1 MSNSTTTRHLS
12 TTTEDSIVAADER
25 AAGADAHPTQSTD
38 DSPDTGQPAADTTS
52 IDDTDR
58 DGVDGP
64 ADATASAELAGRAP
78 EITGTFARIRR
89 WQWNRILTFGVLPAL
104 ALALGISAGYLKWQE
119 GSARQAETDGQQAA
133 TSAAESAI
141 AMLSYRAD
149 SVEHDLTG
157 AEERLTGDFRN
168 SYAALIHDVVIPGSK
183 EKHISSQAKVPAAA
197 TISVHGANAEVLIF
211 VDQSVTIGD
220 DPPTDTAS
228 CVKLTLQK
236 VQGRWLIAQFDPV

>member
-1 MSNSTTTRHLS
+1 MSKSATTRHRS

-25 AAGADAHPTQSTD
+25 AAGADAQPTPSTD
-38 DSPDTGQPAADTTS
+38 GSPDTAQPAADTTS

-58 DGVDGP
+58 DADNGP
-64 ADATASAELAGRAP
+64 TDDTASAELAGRTP
-78 EITGTFARIRR
+78 EITGTLGRIRR
-89 WQWNRILTFGVLPAL
+89 WQWHRIVTFGVLPAL
-104 ALALGISAGYLKWQE
+104 ALALGILAGYLKWQDS
-119 GSARQAETDGQQAA
+119 SARQAQIDGRQAA

-149 SVEHDLTG
+149 SVEHDLTV

-183 EKHISSQAKVPAAA
+183 EKHITSQAKVPAAA
-197 TISVHGANAEVLIF
+197 TISVHGADAEVLIF

-236 VQGRWLIAQFDPV
+236 VQGRWLIANFDPV